1 MSLTS
6 FSTAALI
13 AELMTRHEP
22 GEAPAK
28 TERVGTHFESVL
40 PVGADAVAHL
50 TMTDEAV
57 AYLQATLAVEGQR
70 PAFSIVVTLSDA
82 EDEAGVREETI
93 FPADERDLRKSM
105 MQLMENVQ
113 VRKFVAY
120 ERARLRMSYQA
131 PPLHVALSTVPP
143 EEAPKDPFEFYPWV
157 EDWFPVED
165 HCAAVCA
172 WTKNDP
178 DKVRPDQLVLWD
190 NAQKARDH
198 WLQCVESDISF
209 LRVARLTLR
218 DGQWKLDAN
227 WVQGSK
233 PVANQVNAP

>member
-1 MSLTS
+1 MSLRD

-28 TERVGTHFESVL
+28 TERIGTHFESVL

-57 AYLQATLAVEGQR
+57 SYLQATLAVEGQR
-70 PAFSIVVTLSDA
+70 PVYSVVVDFRND
-82 EDEAGVREETI
+82 EDELTQETFFPNSERELLEEIKT
-93 FPADERDLRKSM
+93 
-105 MQLMENVQ
+105 LMGSANVQ
-113 VRKFVAY
+113 KVTAY
-120 ERARLRMSYQA
+120 ERARLRSVWQA
-131 PPLHVALSTVPP
+131 PALPVAIEAQE

-165 HCAAVCA
+165 YHFAAVCA

-198 WLQCVESDISF
+198 WLQLVESDIAY
-209 LRVARLTLR
+209 LRVARLSFR

-233 PVANQVNAP
+233 PVENQVNAP